1 MYALNIHFGE
11 NRANSAKWK
20 GWRRGALALGIR
32 SNCKSL
38 TSNTQDGLIV
48 KSECLILVILM
59 N

>member
-20 GWRRGALALGIR
+20 GWKRGALALGIQ

-38 TSNTQDGLIV
+38 TQDGLIV